1 MRGRTLRLVTG
12 LFAKVAARTTE
23 RRTENSSNTH
33 LKVRSEQQKIQ
44 GFARH
49 AAGSS
54 SRRRNHG
61 HVRELR
67 FLLARRCTHTGHL
80 DPRAVA
86 GGPRSPAP
94 QAR

>member
-44 GFARH
+44 ERVHDQNEFRMQLIEPPGMNQLPVLELEPTSVCPPP
-49 AAGSS
+49 SS
-54 SRRRNHG
+54 
-61 HVRELR
+61 
-67 FLLARRCTHTGHL
+67 
-80 DPRAVA
+80 DPT
-86 GGPRSPAP
+86 PWC
-94 QAR
+94 